1 MRHVNE
7 KERPAGIGDV
17 TQTRKIERARISRC
31 AGRDHR
37 RLGFVG
43 QLFEGV
49 VIDLLGFLSYAV
61 MCNLIKFSGK
71 VCRMPMGE
79 MTAVGEVHRQNLVAY
94 FQHRKIDCHVRLRA
108 AVWLHVH
115 VFCAEQSLGSID
127 RERFDSIDIFA
138 APVPA
143 FRGITFGVF
152 VGQHA
157 SLRFHDCAAGEIFR
171 RDQLD
176 IFTLPSL
183 FGCDCVINFRID
195 FAQTAAGRA

>member
-1 MRHVNE
+1 M
-7 KERPAGIGDV
+7 ERPAGISDV

-71 VCRMPMGE
+71 VCRMAVGE

-94 FQHRKIDCHVRLRA
+94 FQHRKIYSHVRLRA
-108 AVWLHVH
+108 TVCLNVH
-115 VFCAEQSLGSID
+115 VFSADQSMVTYNLES
-127 RERFDSIDIFA
+127 
-138 APVPA
+138 
-143 FRGITFGVF
+143 
-152 VGQHA
+152 
-157 SLRFHDCAAGEIFR
+157 
-171 RDQLD
+171 
-176 IFTLPSL
+176 
-183 FGCDCVINFRID
+183 
-195 FAQTAAGRA
+195 